1 MLVIDT
7 SDNTSASIASLQARG
22 VTAVGR
28 YYSSNAWK
36 RLTAQEA
43 RSVSLAGIKLFTV
56 FEDKG
61 DPELTIEKGVFDG
74 QIAIQQARAIGQPEG
89 SAIYFALEHL
99 PHGYSKSHVPGAKL
113 YIEGV
118 RQALA
123 DLYAVGVYSNGV
135 VLEAM
140 LDTGLCEFA
149 WLSAS
154 RAFEGS
160 KAFYASRRWVIAQ
173 DPKVDQNWGGLSVDI
188 NEVQG
193 SFGAFDVTQ
202 TLDTKRLSNGT
213 AAFSGEPKAVW
224 LTNSGRDRTMRIVE
238 DFWFRDRSGKVW
250 EAPAGTVV
258 DGASIPKPLWSTVG
272 SPYTGDYRRAS
283 IVHDLACV
291 LAQGSNTDRR
301 TADRMFYEACRAG
314 GCSAFEATILY
325 IGVRI
330 GALAYLV
337 PAWRRAMEPEIRP
350 AIHRTPSQAR
360 LEADFQIAAELVT
373 GEGEVDDPIEI
384 ETRTD
389 VALSAVSALDL
400 VGQ

>member
-7 SDNTSASIASLQARG
+7 SDNTSASVASLQARG
-22 VTAVGR
+22 VTAIGR
-28 YYSSNAWK
+28 YYSSKAWK

-43 RSVSLAGIKLFTV
+43 RAVSLAGIDLFTV

-61 DPELTIEKGVFDG
+61 DPELTVEKGVFDG
-74 QIAIQQARAIGQPEG
+74 QVAFQQARTIGQPEG

-99 PHGYSKSHVPGAKL
+99 PHGYAQSHVPGTKR

-118 RQALA
+118 RQAI
-123 DLYAVGVYSNGV
+123 DGHYAVGVYSNGV

-140 LDTGLCEFA
+140 LDASLCEFA

-160 KAFYASRRWVIAQ
+160 KAFYASRRWVLAQ
-173 DPKVDQNWGGLSVDI
+173 DPKVDQNWGGLSVDV

-193 SFGAFDVTQ
+193 SFGAFRVAQ
-202 TLDTKRLSNGT
+202 ALGTKELAEDLAT
-213 AAFSGEPKAVW
+213 FSGEPNAVW
-224 LTNSGRDRTMRIVE
+224 LTSPGRDRTMRILE

-291 LAQGSNTDRR
+291 LAEGSSAKRR
-301 TADRMFYEACRAG
+301 AADRMFYEACRAG
-314 GCSAFEATILY
+314 GCSPFEATILY

-330 GALAYLV
+330 GALASLV
-337 PAWRRAMEPEIRP
+337 PVWRRAVEAEGRPEI
-350 AIHRTPSQAR
+350 ARTPAAAR

-373 GEGEVDDPIEI
+373 GQGTADDPAEI
-384 ETRTD
+384 EARTD
-389 VALSAVSALDL
+389 AALSTVSALDL
-400 VGQ
+400 AGL

>member
-7 SDNTSASIASLQARG
+7 SDNTSANIASLQARG

-74 QIAIQQARAIGQPEG
+74 QIAKQQARAIGQPEG

-118 RQALA
+118 RQAVA
-123 DLYAVGVYSNGV
+123 GLYAVGVYSNGV

-160 KAFYASRRWVIAQ
+160 KAFYASRRWVLAQ

-193 SFGAFDVTQ
+193 SFGAFGVTQ
-202 TLDTKRLSNGT
+202 ALVTKGLSNDT

-258 DGASIPKPLWSTVG
+258 DGASIP
-272 SPYTGDYRRAS
+272 SPYGPLSAPRTLAITAALRLCTISLASWPRGATLIGAPPIACSTKRAARAVARRSRRPFCISVCALARSLRWFRLGVEQWNLKYARRSTARLPKRAS
-283 IVHDLACV
+283 RPISRSPLNWS
-291 LAQGSNTDRR
+291 QGRERWT
-301 TADRMFYEACRAG
+301 
-314 GCSAFEATILY
+314 
-325 IGVRI
+325 
-330 GALAYLV
+330 
-337 PAWRRAMEPEIRP
+337 IRP
-350 AIHRTPSQAR
+350 R
-360 LEADFQIAAELVT
+360 
-373 GEGEVDDPIEI
+373 
-384 ETRTD
+384 
-389 VALSAVSALDL
+389 
-400 VGQ
+400 